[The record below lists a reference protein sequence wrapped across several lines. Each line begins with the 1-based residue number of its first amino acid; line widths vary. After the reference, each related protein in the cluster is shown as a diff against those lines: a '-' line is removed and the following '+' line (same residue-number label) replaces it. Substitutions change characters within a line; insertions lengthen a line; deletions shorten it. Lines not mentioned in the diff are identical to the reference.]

1 MKFLLFGTTLFF
13 TMLAMIL
20 PAPTQSLAQQALPT
34 AAAKS
39 IVFFGDSITEL
50 GINPSGYIT
59 KIKQR
64 LAKENVGSNYELL
77 GAGVS
82 GNKVY
87 DLFLRLDD
95 DVLRKNPSAVV
106 IFVGVN
112 DVWHKALLGTGTDAN
127 KFEVFYVAIIK
138 KLQEKSI
145 KVILCTPAVIGE
157 RTDSSNPQDG
167 DLNHYSNIIRRL
179 AQKYSCSLCDFR
191 KAFLEYNLTHNSA
204 NAESGILTNDRVHLN
219 DKGNQLVADM
229 LFPVLFGK

>member
-1 MKFLLFGTTLFF
+1 MSSQSTTRV
-13 TMLAMIL
+13 I
-20 PAPTQSLAQQALPT
+20 
-34 AAAKS
+34 
-39 IVFFGDSITEL
+39 FFGDSITEL
-50 GINPSGYIT
+50 GVNAGGYVT

-64 LAKENVGSNYELL
+64 LVQEGISSYELV

-87 DLFLRLDD
+87 DLYGRLDE
-95 DVLRKNPSAVV
+95 DVLRKNPSVVV

-112 DVWHKALLGTGTDAN
+112 DVWHKTLLGTGTDAD
-127 KFEVFYVAIIK
+127 KFEKFYSAIIK

-157 RTDSSNPQDG
+157 RTDASNPQDG
-167 DLNHYSNIIRRL
+167 DLNHYANIIRRL
-179 AQKYSCSLCDFR
+179 AKQYSCSLCDFR
-191 KAFLEYNLTHNSA
+191 KAFLEYNFAHNPT

-229 LFPVLFGK
+229 LFPVLFSK